1 MKTGPYS
8 MNSYFTKSLFLLIWL
23 VYTLQ
28 KQRSMGNGKRNIYQ
42 WPLHTQQVAQGKE
55 DCSPTFLDVFVRYFS
70 YLKTGIH

>member
-8 MNSYFTKSLFLLIWL
+8 MNSYFTKLFFLLIWL

-28 KQRSMGNGKRNIYQ
+28 KQRSMGNGKRNIYPEQ
-42 WPLHTQQVAQGKE
+42 LAQGKE
-55 DCSPTFLDVFVRYFS
+55 DCSPTFLDVFVRYFN